1 MSRWITLLLP
11 PLLAAA
17 AAGAGE
23 PLKLDQAIAT
33 ALESSPAV
41 RAAQA
46 AADAAASRLEQARGA
61 RLPRLDLVEAFTWTD
76 QPASVFA
83 LELNQERFNFDTFV
97 QSDPNQPD
105 FLETWSTHLE
115 VTLPL
120 YTGGQLSARIGQ
132 VRHAATAEENDW
144 RWAQESTAWEV
155 ASAFIEL
162 AKARDFLALLE
173 TARAT
178 TARHVELARSYAGQG
193 MILESEVLKAEV
205 QLAEV
210 DEHLARARTGASLA
224 EAALNFRMG
233 VEQATPR
240 QLAPPPPPPPAD
252 DTLESRLEAAIVQ
265 RPDLQAA
272 RARLEAGRL
281 EEGVAR
287 SALLPEVGL
296 RGSYELF
303 DDVPFGANGG
313 SATVFAYA
321 RLNLFRGGSDVAGIE
336 AARHTIL
343 SFEENIRRFEDGIRL
358 EVRQAWQE
366 LSSARA
372 RQATAEHALTAAHE
386 AHRVTEQRFRQGLE
400 RMIDLLDAETSLRE
414 AETRDLTARYDVL
427 IQTYRLRHA
436 AGDSLITSQV
446 EVPE

>member
-1 MSRWITLLLP
+1 MSRWIPLLLP

-23 PLKLDQAIAT
+23 PLSLDQAIAT
-33 ALESSPAV
+33 ALESNPAV
-41 RAAQA
+41 RAARA
-46 AADAAASRLEQARGA
+46 TADAAASRLEQARGA
-61 RLPRLDLVEAFTWTD
+61 RMPRIDLVEAFNWTD

-83 LELNQERFNFDTFV
+83 LQLNQERFSFDDFV

-132 VRHAATAEENDW
+132 VRHSATAEEYDW
-144 RWAQESTAWEV
+144 RWAQESATWEV

-162 AKARDFLALLE
+162 AKARDFVALLE

-205 QLAEV
+205 HMAEV
-210 DEHLARARTGASLA
+210 DEHLARAQTGASLA

-233 VEQATPR
+233 TEQSTPR
-240 QLAPPPPPPPAD
+240 QLAPPPLLPAGD
-252 DTLESRLEAAIVQ
+252 DNLEGRLQAAIAQ

-281 EEGVAR
+281 EERAAR
-287 SALLPEVGL
+287 SGLLPEVGV
-296 RGSYELF
+296 RGSYDLF
-303 DDVPFGANGG
+303 DDAPFGANGG
-313 SATVFAYA
+313 SATVVAFA

-336 AARHTIL
+336 AARHTTL
-343 SFEENIRRFEDGIRL
+343 AFEQNIRRFEDGVRL
-358 EVRQAWQE
+358 EVRKAWQE
-366 LSSARA
+366 LASARA
-372 RQATAEHALTAAHE
+372 RQATAERALAAAHE
-386 AHRVTEQRFRQGLE
+386 ALRVTEQRFRQGLE
-400 RMIDLLDAETSLRE
+400 RMIDLVDAETSLRE

-446 EVPE
+446 EVSE